1 MAYFTKDYLDF
12 FKELAA
18 NNNKEW
24 FHANKKRYEAS
35 VKDPFNVFV
44 ADMVKKTAAVDKR
57 FDVDPK
63 KAVFRIYRDVR
74 FAKDKTPYKT
84 SMSAAIVPGGR
95 KSAMGVPGM
104 YFELGPEHFRF
115 YSGLYAPEKDVL
127 YKVREYIIKHSS
139 QLNTLVADKTFVE
152 KFGELRGEKN
162 KVLPKEFKEA
172 AAKQPFIFNKQFYF
186 FGELKPIAILKDDF
200 GDQIMEFFEASEPM
214 RKFLSKARGL

>member
-18 NNNKEW
+18 NNNKDW
-24 FHANKKRYEAS
+24 FHANKKRYEAA
-35 VKDPFNVFV
+35 VKNPFNAFV
-44 ADMVKKTAAVDKR
+44 ADMVKQTAAIDKR
-57 FDVDPK
+57 FEVDPK

-95 KSAMGVPGM
+95 KDAMGVPGM
-104 YFELGPEHFRF
+104 YFEVGPEHFRF

-127 YKVREYIIKHSS
+127 HKVREYLVKHSAELDS
-139 QLNTLVADKTFVE
+139 LIADKTFKT

-162 KVLPKEFKEA
+162 KIIPKEFKA
-172 AAKQPFIFNKQFYF
+172 AAEKQPYIFNKQFYF
-186 FGELKPIAILKDDF
+186 YGQLKPNAILKDDF
-200 GDQIMEFFEASEPM
+200 DKQVMDFFAASEPM
-214 RKFLSKARGL
+214 REFLTKARGL